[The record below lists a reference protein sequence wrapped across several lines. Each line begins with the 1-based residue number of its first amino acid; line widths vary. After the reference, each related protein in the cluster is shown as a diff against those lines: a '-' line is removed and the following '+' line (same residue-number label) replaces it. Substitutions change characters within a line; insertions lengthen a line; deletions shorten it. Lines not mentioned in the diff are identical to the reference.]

1 MRSLP
6 PGEEDGIFLA
16 TKGNNSR
23 PPVVKRGPVAAAN
36 SPKTKVEAFFADV

>member
-1 MRSLP
+1 MQSLP

-23 PPVVKRGPVAAAN
+23 PQVVKRGPVAAAN
-36 SPKTKVEAFFADV
+36 SPKTKAGAFFVDV